1 MHLQCRRHGFKSW
14 VGRRAWQP
22 TPVFSPEEYH
32 VQKSLV
38 GHIELDMTEATERM
52 TLIGLTL
59 KMRLRMRFL
68 ETI

>member
-14 VGRRAWQP
+14 VGRTAWQP
-22 TPVFSPEEYH
+22 TPAFSPEEYH
-32 VQKSLV
+32 GQKSLV
-38 GHIELDMTEATERM
+38 GHKELDMTEATERM

-68 ETI
+68 ETV